1 MPMIDTEPDA
11 LARVYARSLFEL
23 AESEGGQQRIEEI
36 GAELGELVDLARAD
50 KSFGEFLSSRIIAG
64 KKRSASL
71 DSILKGRVS
80 DLLRRFALVLN
91 KKERLANLPS
101 IAGAYDQIVQEK
113 FGRVEVDVYTAAPVD
128 RAVLDRVGASL
139 KKTIGKDPVLHPYT
153 DAGMIGGLKLQIGD
167 QLIDASIATRLR
179 RMRERFTGPGAA
191 NLRAQ
196 TSRIIEGKS

>member
-71 DSILKGRVS
+71 DTILKNRVS

-91 KKERLANLPS
+91 AKERLANLPS

-139 KKTIGKDPVLHPYT
+139 KKTIGKEPVLHPYT

-196 TSRIIEGKS
+196 APRIIEGKS

>member
-196 TSRIIEGKS
+196 ASRIIEGKS

>member
-71 DSILKGRVS
+71 DRILQNRVS

-91 KKERLANLPS
+91 AKERLANLPS
-101 IAGAYDQIVQEK
+101 IAGAYDQIVQEQ